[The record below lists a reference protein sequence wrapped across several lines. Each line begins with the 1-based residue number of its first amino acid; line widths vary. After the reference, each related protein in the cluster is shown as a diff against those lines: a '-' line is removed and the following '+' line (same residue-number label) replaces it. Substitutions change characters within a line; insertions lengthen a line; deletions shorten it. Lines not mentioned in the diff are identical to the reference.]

1 MSSDLCRG
9 RALGT
14 CGGGRPPASSPLGAR
29 GPQVA
34 PRRGL
39 GSSGEGGGRRTQ
51 ATGAGRSSHALPVTC
66 AGAFAPPPKQG
77 QVLAFSVGGSP
88 GHVPGLPAEAPEGFP
103 LEAPGSP
110 SLGCSLGAGTLG
122 SLCLSR
128 LPRPELKPPRAWAA
142 GGSAVAR
149 YGTAVSG
156 RLDCAVSCS
165 PGPRCHL
172 PGLPRVACRSPAPGL
187 GQGSPQGPACPGACE
202 PSPGRPGPHSALPTP
217 ADLLTSGTAAVGVIA
232 PLGRAGGAG
241 HRLGSRQG
249 SPGGAAP

>member
-51 ATGAGRSSHALPVTC
+51 ATGAGHTSHALPVTR
-66 AGAFAPPPKQG
+66 AGAFAPPPKQS

-88 GHVPGLPAEAPEGFP
+88 GRVPGLPAEAPEGFP

-128 LPRPELKPPRAWAA
+128 LPRPELKPPRARAA
-142 GGSAVAR
+142 GGVQWLV
-149 YGTAVSG
+149 TAQRFRGVWTALSLALLG
-156 RLDCAVSCS
+156 RGATYQGFPVW
-165 PGPRCHL
+165 PAAAL
-172 PGLPRVACRSPAPGL
+172 PLAWGRAPHRAQPAPG
-187 GQGSPQGPACPGACE
+187 PANPAWG
-202 PSPGRPGPHSALPTP
+202 GLDHTP
-217 ADLLTSGTAAVGVIA
+217 PCQHLRTS
-232 PLGRAGGAG
+232 
-241 HRLGSRQG
+241 
-249 SPGGAAP
+249 